1 MLGAAF
7 TTAQTL
13 ALTSASAATR
23 SRSTWS
29 MMAMSPGR
37 RRLVSR
43 FVRRSI
49 RAGPATPGGR
59 SPPRGRRK
67 VASLITAESARPAP
81 PGRTAAPPLASAL
94 VSARFIRRRDL
105 EQLLRVA
112 APEGGLRQPSQ
123 HAGELLESLGAGHVH
138 HASRRRRGVLGLP
151 HDEVMVGEG
160 SDLWQ
165 RGHDDPLRRASECG
179 EPPAPLHCRV
189 PADAGVDLVEDE

>member
-1 MLGAAF
+1 MLGAAL

-13 ALTSASAATR
+13 ALTNASAATR

-37 RRLVSR
+37 RRFVSR

-81 PGRTAAPPLASAL
+81 QGRTGAPPLTSAPE
-94 VSARFIRRRDL
+94 SARFVRRRDL

-112 APEGGLRQPSQ
+112 APESGLGQSGQ
-123 HAGELLESLGAGHVH
+123 HAGELLESVGAGHVH
-138 HASRRRRGVLGLP
+138 HARRGRLGVLGFP
-151 HDEVMVGEG
+151 HDEVMVGKG
-160 SDLWQ
+160 RDLWQ
-165 RGHDDPLRRASECG
+165 MGHDDHL
-179 EPPAPLHCRV
+179 
-189 PADAGVDLVEDE
+189 